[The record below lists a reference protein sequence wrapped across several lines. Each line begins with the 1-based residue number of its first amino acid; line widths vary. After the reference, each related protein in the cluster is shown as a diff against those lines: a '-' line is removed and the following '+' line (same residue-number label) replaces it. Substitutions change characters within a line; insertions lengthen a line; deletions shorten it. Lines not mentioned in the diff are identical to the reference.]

1 MSSAKRKYHSSECL
15 HKKVERSY
23 TISLASY
30 LEALDQKGENILK
43 RSRQQEII
51 TLRDKN
57 QPSRKKRTIQIFNK
71 ARIFEKIKNIG
82 KL

>member
-1 MSSAKRKYHSSECL
+1 MLKENIIALSVSI
-15 HKKVERSY
+15 KKVERSY
-23 TISLASY
+23 TVSLASY

-57 QPSRKKRTIQIFNK
+57 QTIETKELYKYSTKLVSLRKSRI
-71 ARIFEKIKNIG
+71 
-82 KL
+82 